1 MFTIRMG
8 VPEMEGS
15 WDILRM
21 DRDREKSR
29 SVYKHKLAHFP
40 DTCYNHFAMAG
51 DLRIAHDTLN
61 TTQ

>member
-1 MFTIRMG
+1 MFTIQMG

-29 SVYKHKLAHFP
+29 GVYKHKLAHSP
-40 DTCYNHFAMAG
+40 DTCYNHLAMTG
-51 DLRIAHDTLN
+51 DLQIAYDAIN